1 MSHIIK
7 ELTTN
12 DLQRLAEPLTR
23 RGFFLD
29 QMRELSKACLEPGA
43 EKTQLSD
50 KARQLRDLAEFAGDG
65 LAAESFAQT
74 LWLLERS

>member
-7 ELTTN
+7 ELTSD

-29 QMRELSKACLEPGA
+29 QMRELSMACLKPA
-43 EKTQLSD
+43 ADKAQLAN